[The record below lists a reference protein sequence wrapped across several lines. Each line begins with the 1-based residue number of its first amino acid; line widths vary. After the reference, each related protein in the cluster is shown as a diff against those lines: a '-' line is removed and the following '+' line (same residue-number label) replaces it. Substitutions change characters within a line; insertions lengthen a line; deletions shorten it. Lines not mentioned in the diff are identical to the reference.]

1 MIQDPT
7 VGLRNAMAAADLYP
21 GDIVWDG
28 AFHRFPGAGKKKS
41 NKSGWYKAF
50 ADRKGGVFGDY
61 STGVRVNWQADRSS
75 EPTKSMRE
83 EWAAEDARRKK
94 ERAELEAKAIEE
106 VKVVWKNAVKSPSK
120 VWQAPLHQGEG
131 DRGLRTAPDLPSR
144 RSWTDGPCQ
153 LASCSYRCWSTRSR

>member
-7 VGLRNAMAAADLYP
+7 VGLRNAMAAVDLYP

-83 EWAAEDARRKK
+83 EWAEEDARRKK
-94 ERAELEAKAIEE
+94 ERAEASKKANRGSEGRLEERGQVTGE
-106 VKVVWKNAVKSPSK
+106 GRG
-120 VWQAPLHQGEG
+120 APLHQGEG
-131 DRGLRTAPDLPSR
+131 DQGLRAAPNLPSR